1 MSLRVVTIALTWI
14 AFGVVMTLALLFVM
28 AYRGFM
34 MQQLMIDYGMVLV
47 LITSLL
53 MVTAVLLR
61 YRAGLMMLSRG
72 QLDEALRYCQPR
84 STVTLTVG
92 RDEAAINRYVAAE
105 AHRRRGA
112 ATAALA
118 LLDSEHTTPR
128 SASLSRMLRIARAAA
143 MIDSG
148 RAEEGKA
155 LLDAVE
161 PEIRRKEV
169 RAALKD
175 ARGLLGEPP
184 LGA

>member
-1 MSLRVVTIALTWI
+1 MSLRLVTVVFTWI
-14 AFGVVMTLALLFVM
+14 AFAVVMGLALLFVM
-28 AYRGFM
+28 AYKGFM
-34 MQQLMIDYGMVLV
+34 LQQMMIDYGMILV
-47 LITSLL
+47 LITSVL
-53 MVTAVLLR
+53 MVTAVTLR
-61 YRAGLMMLSRG
+61 YRVGLMLLARN

-112 ATAALA
+112 AAAALA

-143 MIDSG
+143 LIDSD
-148 RAEEGKA
+148 RPEEGRA

-169 RAALKD
+169 REALKA
-175 ARGLLGEPP
+175 ARARLTEAPP
-184 LGA
+184 